1 MAYLR
6 AGAATNLLDERHVLE
21 KQYTQLAAELPIV
34 KKKAKDLLGRP
45 RPAYN
50 FDELS
55 EGLSDRAFDPK
66 ADAADALG
74 KLRAAVL
81 RDGARPYSDS
91 AVAVMGWLPTGDAEI
106 LDEMRFRRI
115 IPDSTFDRLYIEA
128 LHEEITKIL
137 SELQSDELLEA
148 FRQTVA
154 ERTAEDKDFTIST
167 SSTETQHL
175 RWDRSRRHDADQAT
189 LLCAGPALRSNE
201 MIAHRSEFGGLP
213 QDCHDVHNRVGAN
226 NARFLSAVLPK
237 AKLRGLDLSFTN
249 LGNDPSA
256 RDATVIGDGVEMLS
270 NLPSSLTDLFLGYAA
285 VGSAGAKA
293 IASAM
298 EDGQLPSLKTLF
310 LRENNIDV
318 MGAIALAKALE
329 GAALTS
335 LDLSCNS
342 IGNDGAKAFASAL
355 PSSELEELNL
365 ADQSST
371 VQRSAT
377 ATGVVVPLSAVA
389 MPSSVEEVRD
399 PRHMDCHPT
408 RWP

>member
-1 MAYLR
+1 
-6 AGAATNLLDERHVLE
+6 
-21 KQYTQLAAELPIV
+21 
-34 KKKAKDLLGRP
+34 
-45 RPAYN
+45 
-50 FDELS
+50 
-55 EGLSDRAFDPK
+55 
-66 ADAADALG
+66 
-74 KLRAAVL
+74 
-81 RDGARPYSDS
+81 
-91 AVAVMGWLPTGDAEI
+91 
-106 LDEMRFRRI
+106 
-115 IPDSTFDRLYIEA
+115 
-128 LHEEITKIL
+128 
-137 SELQSDELLEA
+137 
-148 FRQTVA
+148 
-154 ERTAEDKDFTIST
+154 
-167 SSTETQHL
+167 
-175 RWDRSRRHDADQAT
+175 
-189 LLCAGPALRSNE
+189 